1 MIVKFSIVK
10 IIKLNLFYIIQF
22 DIDCGESIFKFE
34 RTSGVIKANT
44 QQTIILRFV
53 PQHPINYYRRIT
65 CMIHNQGPLF
75 LDLLGTCHSELV
87 KPAVLL
93 AKHLENYLTHVER
106 GFSVYPPEQLNDLR
120 REGRLELDDA
130 GALMAPVVRA
140 AQTHYNVPH
149 YSAVFNITWCVIF
162 LL

>member
-1 MIVKFSIVK
+1 MFFFFFFLHKCVF
-10 IIKLNLFYIIQF
+10 LLFRINCFCLDFQF
-22 DIDCGESIFKFE
+22 EIDCNESIFKFE
-34 RTSGVIKANT
+34 RTSGMIKANT

-53 PQHPINYYRRIT
+53 PQHPINYYRRVT

-75 LDLLGTCHSELV
+75 LDLVGTCHSELV

-93 AKHLENYLTHVER
+93 AKHLDNYQTHVER

-130 GALMAPVVRA
+130 GALMAPVVS
-140 AQTHYNVPH
+140 TCCFYW
-149 YSAVFNITWCVIF
+149 S
-162 LL
+162 